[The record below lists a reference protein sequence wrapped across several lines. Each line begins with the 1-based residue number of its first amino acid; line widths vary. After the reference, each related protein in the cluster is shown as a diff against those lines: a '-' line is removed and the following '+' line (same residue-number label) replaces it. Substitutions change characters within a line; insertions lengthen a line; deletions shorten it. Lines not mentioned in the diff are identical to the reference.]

1 VQGASVA
8 WTNAGSWCV
17 RCRVLILWLS
27 VPSRSPMLRA
37 LMSARD
43 DVPDQLQRF
52 DEIARSGR
60 VWPSFEEYSARVG
73 EQLSAWRETCYFD
86 VAGDPSLVDVAN
98 DRFERLA
105 DALGFPV
112 PQGFFEVVRS
122 GAVAGPDVLQ
132 IVLGIDAGERARLK
146 YYLIFRAHSELT
158 VERLRAALEVPAL
171 PPSLSPGSVYIL
183 GIDFGQQRPVTDF
196 KVYVRLDG
204 ARVAKV
210 VRNLAQFEALWR
222 GSRYLVFQQC
232 VLGEGR
238 QVYFH
243 ASSSS
248 VLEHWLSARAE
259 HDEQAAMLRR
269 QIATMNQQLHREGR
283 ASLQPWIASFPYERG
298 QLLPSPSN
306 VYLHFSQ

>member
-1 VQGASVA
+1 MTQFAVNLGAMSRWVSV
-8 WTNAGSWCV
+8 
-17 RCRVLILWLS
+17 ILS
-27 VPSRSPMLRA
+27 PHVPTRSPMLRA
-37 LMSARD
+37 LMSARA
-43 DVPDQLQRF
+43 DVPEQLQRF

-60 VWPSFEEYSARVG
+60 VPPSFEEYSARIG
-73 EQLSAWRETCYFD
+73 EQVSPWRETCYFD
-86 VAGDPSLVDVAN
+86 VAADQQLVDVAN
-98 DRFERLA
+98 DRFEQLA
-105 DALGFPV
+105 RTLGFPV
-112 PQGFFEVVRS
+112 PPRFLEVVRS

-146 YYLIFRAHSELT
+146 YYLIFQARSDVT
-158 VERLRAALEVPAL
+158 VERLRAALEVPTL
-171 PPSLSPGSVYIL
+171 PASLSPGSVYIL

-196 KVYVRLDG
+196 KVYVRLD
-204 ARVAKV
+204 ATRVSQV

-248 VLEHWLSARAE
+248 VLEDWLSARAE
-259 HDEQAAMLRR
+259 RDEQAAMLCR
-269 QIATMNQQLHREGR
+269 QIARMNQQLNGEGR
-283 ASLQPWIASFPYERG
+283 PSLQPWIASFPYERG

>member
-1 VQGASVA
+1 
-8 WTNAGSWCV
+8 
-17 RCRVLILWLS
+17 
-27 VPSRSPMLRA
+27 MLRA

-43 DVPDQLQRF
+43 DVPEALQRF
-52 DEIARSGR
+52 DAIARSGDGR
-60 VWPSFEEYSARVG
+60 ADAPWPSFEEYSARIG
-73 EQLSAWRETCYFD
+73 EQLSPWRETCYFD
-86 VAGDPSLVDVAN
+86 VAGEPRLVDVAN
-98 DRFERLA
+98 DRFEQLA
-105 DALGFPV
+105 RTLGFPV
-112 PQGFFEVVRS
+112 PPRFFEVIRS

-132 IVLGIDAGERARLK
+132 IVLGMDAGERTRLK
-146 YYLIFRAHSELT
+146 YYLIFQAPSDLT

-171 PPSLSPGSVYIL
+171 PAGLRVGSVYIL

-196 KVYVRLDG
+196 KVYVRLDS
-204 ARVAKV
+204 ARVAQV

-232 VLGEGR
+232 VLSEGR

-248 VLEHWLSARAE
+248 VLEEWLSARARR
-259 HDEQAAMLRR
+259 DEQAAAWHR
-269 QIATMNQQLHREGR
+269 QIAVMNQQLQREGQAR
-283 ASLQPWIASFPYERG
+283 LQPWIASFPYERG

>member
-1 VQGASVA
+1 
-8 WTNAGSWCV
+8 
-17 RCRVLILWLS
+17 
-27 VPSRSPMLRA
+27 MLRA

-43 DVPDQLQRF
+43 DVPEQLQRF
-52 DEIARSGR
+52 DAIARAGDEAR
-60 VWPSFEEYSARVG
+60 ADAPWPSFEEYSARIG

-86 VAGDPSLVDVAN
+86 VAGDPKLVDVAN
-98 DRFERLA
+98 DRFEQLA
-105 DALGFPV
+105 STLGFLV
-112 PQGFFEVVRS
+112 PQRFFEALRS

-132 IVLGIDAGERARLK
+132 IVLGMDAGERARLK
-146 YYLIFRAHSELT
+146 YYLIFQARSDVT

-171 PPSLSPGSVYIL
+171 PAGLRVGSVYIL

-196 KVYVRLDG
+196 KVYVRLDS
-204 ARVAKV
+204 ARVSQV
-210 VRNLAQFEALWR
+210 VRNLAKFEALWR

-248 VLEHWLSARAE
+248 VLEDWLSARAK
-259 HDEQAAMLRR
+259 HDEQAAALHR
-269 QIATMNQQLHREGR
+269 QIAAMNEQLHREGR
-283 ASLQPWIASFPYERG
+283 PSLRPWIASFPYERG
-298 QLLPSPSN
+298 LLLPSPSN

>member
-1 VQGASVA
+1 
-8 WTNAGSWCV
+8 
-17 RCRVLILWLS
+17 
-27 VPSRSPMLRA
+27 VPLRSPMLRA

-43 DVPDQLQRF
+43 DVPEQLQRF
-52 DEIARSGR
+52 DALARSGGDAR
-60 VWPSFEEYSARVG
+60 ADAPGPSFEEYSARIG
-73 EQLSAWRETCYFD
+73 EQLSPWRETCYFD
-86 VAGDPSLVDVAN
+86 VAQDPRLVDVAN
-98 DRFERLA
+98 DRFEQLA
-105 DALGFPV
+105 SKLGFPV
-112 PQGFFEVVRS
+112 PPRFLEALRS

-132 IVLGIDAGERARLK
+132 IVLGMDAGERARLK
-146 YYLIFRAHSELT
+146 YYLIFQARSDVT

-171 PPSLSPGSVYIL
+171 PAALRVGSVYIL

-196 KVYVRLDG
+196 KVYVRLDS
-204 ARVAKV
+204 ARVAQV
-210 VRNLAQFEALWR
+210 VRNLAQFDALWR

-248 VLEHWLSARAE
+248 VLEDWLSARAE
-259 HDEQAAMLRR
+259 HDEQAATLRR
-269 QIATMNQQLHREGR
+269 QIAAMNQQLHREGR
-283 ASLQPWIASFPYERG
+283 PSLQPWIASFPYERG